1 MTEEQKHG
9 YDGGAPGLSVDRF
22 GGPAFDPSA
31 NVKQIFA
38 EVAKNFA
45 SEMEHER
52 KHRDVVL
59 SSLEQFQTAMI
70 AANDRRQDDLRAA
83 ETRRIDNLSAMKK
96 DYDVQI
102 QNTQT
107 VQLKTTSD
115 LVSTQLD
122 KTTNTLSAQMR
133 ESAATQLGLLNTL
146 SDRIGKLEQNRWE
159 GAGKSSVTDPA
170 FTSLLE
176 KIDRLTTEKN
186 TDSGRDRGIGMSI
199 GAVFQLVTTLGAI
212 ATIVI
217 GIIAFV
223 SMNKSPQFTF
233 SNPGPEPHWS
243 QPIQPAPH
251 PSHLVYRLS
260 E

>member
-1 MTEEQKHG
+1 MERDLQ
-9 YDGGAPGLSVDRF
+9 GGAPGLGVDRF
-22 GGPAFDPSA
+22 GGPTFDPSA

-52 KHRDVVL
+52 NHRDVVL
-59 SSLEQFQTAMI
+59 KGLEQLQAAAI

-83 ETRRIDNLSAMKK
+83 ETRRVDSLQAMKK
-96 DYDVQI
+96 EYDVQI

-133 ESAATQLGLLNTL
+133 ESSATQLGLLNTL

-159 GAGKSSVTDPA
+159 GAGKSSITDPA
-170 FTSLLE
+170 YSNLLE
-176 KIDRLTTEKN
+176 KIDKLTNER
-186 TDSGRDRGIGMSI
+186 SSQVGGIAAVIQIISSLAMVATMIGVGVVVYNSVNSI
-199 GAVFQLVTTLGAI
+199 H
-212 ATIVI
+212 
-217 GIIAFV
+217 
-223 SMNKSPQFTF
+223 NFT
-233 SNPGPEPHWS
+233 PTR
-243 QPIQPAPH
+243 QPAT
-251 PSHLVYRLS
+251 YT
-260 E
+260 EMI